1 MRFDHKHNYIPCSVG
16 NFLFASPTRHVNEL
30 GGLSK
35 KVTVSPTVS
44 KVARDSSSHWQRDW
58 KYMELC
64 SEPFYAFI
72 AWCLVRRTNT
82 LDL

>member
-1 MRFDHKHNYIPCSVG
+1 MRFDHKHNSTPCRVR
-16 NFLFASPTRHVNEL
+16 NFLFAPPAYYFDEL
-30 GGLSK
+30 WGLSK
-35 KVTVSPTVS
+35 NVKVCCTVC

-64 SEPFYAFI
+64 SVPYYAFM
-72 AWCLVRRTNT
+72 AWCLVRGTNT